1 MGRVVFLEVKTQGVV
16 VKKLLLA
23 VLLVCI
29 PGCVQAT
36 PAVLAPAMVA
46 STVALSGADGKPYC
60 TGVAIS
66 ATRVMTA
73 AHCLAKPE
81 LFVFAEGGTPKKAIV
96 IWQNVER
103 DAAELEV
110 EGAGFT
116 PARLGDS
123 STLRRGD
130 QVFTVGNTYG
140 NLTFSFAVGY
150 VAFVGRSLVGDGE
163 EGNPIGAFI
172 QYQLETRGGNSGG
185 PIFNAAGEVIAI
197 HTRSDSRGVAFGV
210 PINEAKPA

>member
-1 MGRVVFLEVKTQGVV
+1 M
-16 VKKLLLA
+16 KKLLLA

-29 PGCVQAT
+29 PGCAMST

-60 TGVAIS
+60 SGVAIS
-66 ATRVMTA
+66 PTRVMTA

-81 LFVFAEGGTPKKAIV
+81 LYVFAEGGTPKKAIV

-110 EGAGFT
+110 EGANFK

-123 STLRRGD
+123 SKLQRGD
-130 QVFTVGNTYG
+130 MVFTVGNTYG
-140 NLTFSFAVGY
+140 NLTFSFYVGY
-150 VAFVGRSLVGDGE
+150 VSFIDRSLVDSSE
-163 EGNPIGAFI
+163 EESPLGNFL

-210 PINEAKPA
+210 PINEAKPS